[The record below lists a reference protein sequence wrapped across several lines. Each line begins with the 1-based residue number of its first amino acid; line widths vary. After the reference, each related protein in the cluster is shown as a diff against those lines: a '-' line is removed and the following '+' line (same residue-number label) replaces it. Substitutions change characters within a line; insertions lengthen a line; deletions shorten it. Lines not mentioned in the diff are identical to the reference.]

1 MIANVALQPSTFKV
15 DYGRDIERE
24 IRNLAERI
32 AAHPTLSQRY
42 NPRWL
47 AIKLLEGEDDLIQRV
62 ALEPDG
68 NSILEHAA
76 ESRRR
81 IQRLY
86 HDSPDILIADR
97 RYGFISGLTRQVM
110 QRPAQDRLTLT
121 DRIDQIAASR
131 WLGIP
136 IFLAMMYILF
146 ELVVNVSSPFLD
158 WVDAVFTGPITR
170 WTLLALR
177 AFSAPD
183 WLQSLAV
190 EGIIA
195 GVGGIMTFLPGLI
208 ILYIFLAVLED
219 SGYMARAAFVMD
231 KTMRIFGLH
240 GKAFIP
246 MILGFGCNVP
256 AVYATRTMENY
267 RDRLLTALLIPFMS
281 CSARLP
287 VYVVFGLAFF
297 PKRVSL
303 LIWGLYTLGIFSALA
318 TSFVAQKLFLK
329 NMPPSLFVLEL
340 PPYRLPTW
348 RSIWIHTWEH
358 TREFVTKAGTIILI
372 ISIILWILLNMP
384 WGVQTPH
391 DSWFGYLSG
400 AIAPAFQ
407 PLGFGTWEASGA
419 LISGFVAKE
428 VVVSTMSQIYVGT
441 EAEQLSTA
449 GSLREDVDIIVG
461 GFLRAVAESIRRLV
475 DMFPGV
481 HVDSGSGEEGEP
493 SLVVALR
500 SAFTPPAALA
510 FVVFVLLYVPCMAT
524 VAAIRQEFGGR
535 WALFSIGYQLTI
547 AWMLA
552 FLAYHVAMWLG

>member
-1 MIANVALQPSTFKV
+1 MTSIALQRPAFKV
-15 DYGRDIERE
+15 DYGRDLERE
-24 IRNLAERI
+24 IQALSERI
-32 AAHPTLSQRY
+32 SAHPTLSRRY
-42 NPRWL
+42 NARWL

-62 ALEPDG
+62 AAEPG
-68 NSILEHAA
+68 GEAILKQAVEAG
-76 ESRRR
+76 ER

-97 RYGFISGLTRQVM
+97 RYGFISGLVRQVM

-146 ELVVNVSSPFLD
+146 ELVVNVSAPFLD

-170 WTLLALR
+170 WTLLGLR
-177 AFSAPD
+177 ALAAPD

-208 ILYIFLAVLED
+208 ILYIFLAILED

-231 KTMRIFGLH
+231 KTMRVFGLH

-297 PKRVSL
+297 PKQVSL

-318 TSFVAQKLFLK
+318 TSFVAQKVFLK
-329 NMPPSLFVLEL
+329 DLPPSLFVLEL

-348 RSIWIHTWEH
+348 RSIWLHTWEH

-372 ISIILWILLNMP
+372 ISVILWLLLNMP
-384 WGVQTPH
+384 WGVQNPH
-391 DSWFGYLSG
+391 DSWFGRLSG
-400 AIAPAFQ
+400 TIAPVFR

-419 LISGFVAKE
+419 LVSGFVAKE

-441 EAEQLSTA
+441 VAEETETT
-449 GSLREDVDIIVG
+449 GSVWEDVQVVVG
-461 GFLRAVAESIRRLV
+461 GFAEATLESVRRLV
-475 DMFPGV
+475 NMIPGI
-481 HVDSGSGEEGEP
+481 HIASTTAEESEP

-500 SAFTPPAALA
+500 GAFAPAAALA
-510 FVVFVLLYVPCMAT
+510 FVIFVLLYVPCMAT
-524 VAAIRQEFGGR
+524 VAALWQEFGGR
-535 WALFSIGYQLTI
+535 WALFSVGYQITV
-547 AWMLA
+547 AWLLA
-552 FLAYHVAMWLG
+552 FLAYHAVMWLGG

>member
-1 MIANVALQPSTFKV
+1 MTNVALRPFTFKV

-24 IRNLAERI
+24 IHDLAERI

-47 AIKLLEGEDDLIQRV
+47 AIKLIEGEDDLLQRV
-62 ALEPDG
+62 ALESG
-68 NSILEHAA
+68 GEAILKRAA
-76 ESRRR
+76 EARER

-110 QRPAQDRLTLT
+110 HRPAQDRLTLT

-170 WTLLALR
+170 WTLLVLR
-177 AFSAPD
+177 ALAAPD
-183 WLQSLAV
+183 WVQSLAV

-208 ILYIFLAVLED
+208 ILYIFLAILED

-231 KTMRIFGLH
+231 KTMRVFGLH

-297 PKRVSL
+297 PQRVSL

-318 TSFVAQKLFLK
+318 TSFVAQKIFLK

-348 RSIWIHTWEH
+348 RSIWLHTWEH
-358 TREFVTKAGTIILI
+358 TREFVTKAGTVIVL
-372 ISIILWILLNMP
+372 ISIILWLLLNMP
-384 WGVQTPH
+384 WGVQTPRE
-391 DSWFGYLSG
+391 SWFGHLSS
-400 AIAPAFQ
+400 AISPAFR

-441 EAEQLSTA
+441 EAEQLSTE
-449 GSLREDVDIIVG
+449 GSLREDVEVIVG
-461 GFLRAVAESIRRLV
+461 GFFRAGVDSLRRLV
-475 DMFPGV
+475 DMLPGIRI
-481 HVDSGSGEEGEP
+481 DGGEEEEGEP
-493 SLVVALR
+493 SLVMALR
-500 SAFTPPAALA
+500 GAFTPPAALA

-535 WALFSIGYQLTI
+535 WAVFSMGYQLSI

-552 FLAYHVAMWLG
+552 FLIYHVALWITH